1 MVFSRLQVLGVEVE
15 EVEDSDSLR
24 SVEDARSRG
33 SRARAL
39 NKTRFDWLVPSSF

>member
-1 MVFSRLQVLGVEVE
+1 MGVELEV
-15 EVEDSDSLR
+15 VEDNDSLR
-24 SVEDARSRG
+24 SVEDTRSHG